1 VAPAIGALDFAP
13 GLRENSGMVIH
24 GRVHNGVVVLEG
36 GLTLPEGT
44 QVTISC
50 PAAPSREPSGRKRR
64 VSLPLVPSHRPGT
77 LQLTAER
84 VAELLDD
91 DDVSA

>member
-1 VAPAIGALDFAP
+1 MI
-13 GLRENSGMVIH
+13 IH

-44 QVTISC
+44 HVTVSC
-50 PAAPSREPSGRKRR
+50 SAAPSSEQLQQKRQ
-64 VSLPLVPSHRPGT
+64 VTLPLVPSKRPGT

-84 VAELLDD
+84 VAEVLD
-91 DDVSA
+91 DDVST